1 MNWFW
6 LSLAAM
12 LCWSGSDIFSKIGS
26 RQNDKLSHWKMVMA
40 VGLVMGLHAAYEIF
54 VNDVPIS
61 FSHILTYLPASA
73 LYILSMIFGYV
84 SLRYIELSI
93 SSPICNTSGA
103 LAAVLCLVFLGQTIS
118 GAGIGAISIVCLGV
132 LILGFVNMYEDE
144 ELRVKRQEK
153 ANRKYSKSFIA
164 LLLPLLYCLIDGLG
178 SFIDAVILREEETG
192 TFLDGIFKTLPED
205 SANVAYELT
214 FLVMG
219 IVAAIY
225 VLVIKKDRIIPKDDG
240 IKVVGGICETAGQ
253 LAYVYAL
260 ADTAHAAPS
269 LAIISSYCVVSLIWS
284 HIFLKEKLSWKH
296 YVAIGVT
303 AVGIIWMGILDI

>member
-1 MNWFW
+1 MSWFW

-12 LCWSGSDIFSKIGS
+12 LCWSGSDSFSKVGS
-26 RQNDKLSHWKMVMA
+26 KQDDKLSHWKMVMA

-61 FSHILTYLPASA
+61 FSDILTYLPASA

-93 SSPICNTSGA
+93 SSPICNSSGA
-103 LAAVLCLVFLGQTIS
+103 LAAILCLLFLGQSIS
-118 GAGIGAISIVCLGV
+118 GQGIGAIIVVSLGV
-132 LILGFVNMYEDE
+132 LILGIVNMHEDE
-144 ELRVKRQEK
+144 ELRIKRQEK

-164 LLLPLLYCLIDGLG
+164 ILLPLLYCLIDGFG

-192 TFLDGIFKTLPED
+192 TFLDNVFKTLPED

-214 FLVMG
+214 FLAMG
-219 IVAAIY
+219 IIAAVY
-225 VLVIKKDRIIPKDDG
+225 VLIIKKDRIIPKDDG
-240 IKVVGGICETAGQ
+240 IKVVGGVCETAGQ

-296 YVAIGVT
+296 YIAIAVT

>member
-1 MNWFW
+1 MSWFW

-12 LCWSGSDIFSKIGS
+12 FCWSGSDIFSKVGS
-26 RQNDKLSHWKMVMA
+26 KQNDKLSHWKMVMA
-40 VGLVMGLHAAYEIF
+40 VGLVMGAHAAFEIF
-54 VNDVPIS
+54 VNKVPIS
-61 FSHILTYLPASA
+61 FSDILTYFPASA

-103 LAAVLCLVFLGQTIS
+103 LAAILCLILLRQPIS
-118 GAGIGAISIVCLGV
+118 GEGIGAIIVVSAGV
-132 LILGFVNMYEDE
+132 LFLGIVNMTEDE
-144 ELRVKRQEK
+144 ELRVQRQLK

-178 SFIDAVILREEETG
+178 SFIDAVILREDDTG
-192 TFLDGIFKTLPED
+192 TILDSVFKTLPED

-214 FLVMG
+214 FLAMG
-219 IVAAIY
+219 IVAAFY

-240 IKVVGGICETAGQ
+240 IKVVGGVCETIGQ
-253 LAYVYAL
+253 LAYINAL
-260 ADTAHAAPS
+260 ADTEHAALS

-296 YVAIGVT
+296 YVAIGIT
-303 AVGIIWMGILDI
+303 AVGIIWMGVLDL